1 MRLSK
6 ASCCSLWLSVNTA
19 TSHNLL
25 WFFVLF
31 RQAPPCRSP
40 SQAALTEQVTGRSP
54 TQPQDCGQSPV
65 FRRPAKHL
73 QTTADFRLG
82 RQVTLAQPKASSQGY
97 RPKRADR
104 SSNPGQGP
112 WLQWQP
118 QTLVSLQVFRRPAK
132 HLQTTADSRLGASGY
147 FRSSQSLATLGQ
159 PGSTRSRPLV
169 AAYTGQVTD
178 RSPTQPRNCGQSPVL
193 RRPAKHLQTTADFR
207 LGRQVTLAQPSAS
220 S

>member
-1 MRLSK
+1 MVYF
-6 ASCCSLWLSVNTA
+6 SL
-19 TSHNLL
+19 
-25 WFFVLF
+25 
-31 RQAPPCRSP
+31 QAGSTRSQP
-40 SQAALTEQVTGRSP
+40 LIAALTGQVTGRSP

-65 FRRPAKHL
+65 LRRPAKHL

-82 RQVTLAQPKASSQGY
+82 RQVTLAQPSASSQGY
-97 RPKRADR
+97 RLKHADR

-112 WLQWQP
+112 RLQWQP
-118 QTLVSLQVFRRPAK
+118 QTMVSLQVFRRPAK

-147 FRSSQSLATLGQ
+147 FRPPQSLATLGQ
-159 PGSTRSRPLV
+159 SGSTRSWPLV

-178 RSPTQPRNCGQSPVL
+178 RSPTQPQNCGQSPVL